1 MSSKFRKILSV
12 LIIALVAFG
21 AYVSFFGL
29 GPVNNIKDSL
39 KYGLDIDG
47 GVYVVMEAQTG
58 KMSGSKLKE
67 TMEQT
72 QQVINKRVNAMG
84 VSEASVNIEGE
95 NRLRIEMPGVKD
107 AKTAINRIG
116 DTAKLR
122 FTLADG
128 TQYLTGDDVKTASAE
143 TDSEHGGYKI
153 IMKFSSK
160 GQEKFAQATRL
171 AAAGNVNAT
180 VTDDSGN
187 TVDPKSVVIW
197 LDDKVLTAPTVNG
210 EINNDSCEIYQ
221 QNGGYSKA
229 EAQETAALIRGGALP
244 VSLTEVES
252 SVRTASI
259 GANALD
265 KSIVAGGIGILLVFI
280 LMILMYNVLGLLAD
294 IALCLYVIL
303 VLWIMSAMGA
313 VLTLPGIAGI
323 VLDIGMA
330 VDANVII
337 FSRIKEEI
345 GLGRS
350 IRVAVDQGFKHALVT
365 VLDAQITTLI
375 AAVVLY
381 ELGSTTVKGFAV
393 TLMIGIIVSIFTAV
407 IITQIFVGALADSR
421 FAKNTFFGCKPDGT
435 PKKLVR
441 KEFHFIERR
450 KIFYCISGAV
460 IVIGLVTL
468 GVRGFNYGIDFT
480 GGTMIQMDLG
490 KKVAISDVEK
500 TIKQYHLNPEIVYS
514 GADQHQVIIKTTK
527 ALNANARAS
536 VQKTIE
542 EKYDLNKKS
551 VVASEEF
558 GPSIGKEL
566 RNNAVKAILI
576 AALFMLLYIIFRF
589 KTWRYGV
596 AAIAGIGHDVLV
608 LISVYAIFRIQVN
621 NPFIAAILT
630 VVGYSINDTI
640 VIFDRVRE
648 NSRLSRQQ
656 PVMELLDHSIN
667 QTLDRS
673 IMTSMTTVIATV
685 PLLILVSA
693 QLSQFVLPLM
703 IGVLVGTYSSIC
715 LCSPLYYEFN
725 RRAEASR
732 YLAQQKAR
740 KRIESKKNSKK
751 SEKKAVEAP
760 KAEENKAGGKTS
772 GAGSAA
778 EDTNSGH
785 GEKQEK
791 NGSKSGKKSGGS
803 SKKGTG
809 GSKSKKKKK
818 GNKRR

>member
-435 PKKLVR
+435 PKKFVR

-703 IGVLVGTYSSIC
+703 IGVLVGTYSSIF

-751 SEKKAVEAP
+751 SEKKAVEAL

-772 GAGSAA
+772 GADSAA
-778 EDTNSGH
+778 ENTNSGH

-791 NGSKSGKKSGGS
+791 NGSKSGKKSGGN